1 MDYLEE
7 QQDDEVV
14 EIPPSLHDIMQE
26 KGSETPRI
34 NLMISSSRAVRGSQA
49 S

>member
-14 EIPPSLHDIMQE
+14 EIPLVFMTSC
-26 KGSETPRI
+26 KR
-34 NLMISSSRAVRGSQA
+34 RAVKVQG
-49 S
+49 